1 MSRPGL
7 ELGVLTKIIFRLTID
22 ISMRKIILEVEYVI
36 KRMIYQLLKFFKRI
50 AYFIPRQERNEG
62 LWRQP
67 LPDVRKF
74 RTSGHACAEVTN
86 ITAHAQ
92 NRFLSLA
99 APLGTKFYFLS
110 SLQSMASLA
119 VLKTQ
124 TSLN

>member
-1 MSRPGL
+1 MSRSGL
-7 ELGVLTKIIFRLTID
+7 ELGVFTKIIFKLTID

-86 ITAHAQ
+86 ITAHAHS
-92 NRFLSLA
+92 RFLSLT

-110 SLQSMASLA
+110 SLQSMASMA

>member
-7 ELGVLTKIIFRLTID
+7 ELGVFTKIIFKLTID

-50 AYFIPRQERNEG
+50 AYFIPRQERNER

-92 NRFLSLA
+92 NRFLSLTA
-99 APLGTKFYFLS
+99 LLGTKFYFLS